1 MHRLLILLAC
11 ACLLAAGDAVPGEIQ
26 VGNLVY
32 AKTKSSKCFSEAFM
46 TTVAK
51 RTAIPVARRYTT
63 VHSGK
68 PDELARVGFAI
79 MTGEGSFTMTAGERE
94 ALRDWMDRGGFLLA
108 SASCSSPEWAASF
121 RAEAER
127 IYGARSLVELDAA
140 HPVFSTLH
148 DLTSLPT
155 KKSGDARFYG
165 IIRDGRLA
173 CLFSP
178 EGLNDTANVAGCC
191 CCGGNEVKDA
201 QAMVANAF
209 VYALVE

>member
-1 MHRLLILLAC
+1 EAR
-11 ACLLAAGDAVPGEIQ
+11 PGEIQ

-32 AKTKSSKCFSEAFM
+32 AKTKTSKCFSEAFM

-51 RTAIPVARRYTT
+51 RTAIPVASRYTT

-68 PDELARVGFAI
+68 ADELARVGFAI
-79 MTGEGSFTMTAGERE
+79 MTGEGAYTLAAGERD

-108 SASCSSPEWAASF
+108 SASCSSPEWSASF
-121 RAEAER
+121 RREIER
-127 IYGARSLVELDAA
+127 IFGAGCLVELDAT

-148 DLTSLPT
+148 DLSSLPT
-155 KKSGDARFYG
+155 KHEGNARFYG
-165 IIRDGRLA
+165 VIRDGRLA

-201 QAMVANAF
+201 QAVVANAF